1 MPKKTSK
8 TDQPADPGQ
17 PDDEDLQALSFED
30 AIAELEGIVE
40 QMEQGELSLQDSL
53 QAYQRGA
60 ALVTRCRGA
69 LDSVNQQVRVLEEN
83 LLKPLDLD
91 EINGELS

>member
-1 MPKKTSK
+1 MPKKSAKSTETEQSDN
-8 TDQPADPGQ
+8 DQ
-17 PDDEDLQALSFED
+17 LQALSFED
-30 AIAELEGIVE
+30 AISELEGIVE
-40 QMEQGELSLQDSL
+40 QMERGEMSLQDSL

-69 LDSVNQQVRVLEEN
+69 LDSVSQQVKVLEDN
-83 LLKPLDLD
+83 LLKPLDVD